1 MDFDYVLNLAIPTL
15 IVVFFVGLFYMKLKG
30 PMDSFFI
37 MIGRGIKHLFM
48 SGKEASESIIVEDII
63 TYN

>member
-1 MDFDYVLNLAIPTL
+1 MEIESVLNIAIPAL
-15 IVVFFVGLFYMKLKG
+15 IVIFFVGLFYIKLKG

-37 MIGRGIKHLFM
+37 MIGRGIRHLFM